1 MTLYI
6 VLLTCIVSILAFQSK
21 ELMEKLIFNPYKV
34 NKYGQWYRLLSSGFI
49 HADWMHLL
57 FNMYVCY
64 NFGKIVE
71 QQYDFA
77 FEDKG
82 WYYYILLYLGGIVL
96 SILPTY
102 KRHKD
107 NYSYNALGASGAVSA
122 IVFVYIIFEPTAKLS
137 LMFLPIPLP
146 AWIFGLLYMAFEIY
160 MDKRG
165 GSNINH
171 NAHLWGALFGI
182 IFTLALKPLLIT
194 LFIQNVTGMF
204 Q

>member
-1 MTLYI
+1 MD
-6 VLLTCIVSILAFQSK
+6 
-21 ELMEKLIFNPYKV
+21 KLIFNPYKV

-49 HADWMHLL
+49 HADWMHLI

-64 NFGKIVE
+64 NFGRIVE
-71 QQYDFA
+71 QEYDMA
-77 FEDKG
+77 FDEKG
-82 WYYYILLYLGGIVL
+82 WYYYLLLYLGGIIG
-96 SILPTY
+96 SILSTY
-102 KRHKD
+102 NKHKD

-122 IVFVYIIFEPTAKLS
+122 IVFVYIVFEPTSKLA

-146 AWIFGLLYMAFEIY
+146 AWIFGLLYLAFEMY

-171 NAHLWGALFGI
+171 NAHFWGAMFGI
-182 IFTLALKPLLIT
+182 VFTLALKPLLVT
-194 LFIQNVTGMF
+194 EFIKKILGMF